1 MLALGVWTSESS
13 TEVLHTAI
21 YGTINKEG
29 DNEDITSEA
38 PLDNRQP
45 SVISA

>member
-13 TEVLHTAI
+13 KVLHTAI